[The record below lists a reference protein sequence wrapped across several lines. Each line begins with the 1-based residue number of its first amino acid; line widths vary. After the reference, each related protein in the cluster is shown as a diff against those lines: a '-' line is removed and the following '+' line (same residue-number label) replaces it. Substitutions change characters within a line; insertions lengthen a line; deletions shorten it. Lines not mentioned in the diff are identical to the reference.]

1 MEYRFPVLC
10 SRYSPQSV
18 AVSLRALLLD
28 VDGTLADTESHGHRP
43 AYNQA
48 FRSLGLRFRWNSRL
62 YRKLLALPGGRE
74 RLTYY
79 LRHYQP
85 ELGAQ
90 ADAAR
95 HDEAAWVDRVHQLKS
110 RYFRAFVRK
119 GKVPLRP
126 GVARLIAEAKAAGVK
141 VALVSNASHD
151 SLNAVLNHAMP
162 GLAEQV
168 DLIVSGADV
177 PAKKPSPDPYLHA
190 MNQLDL
196 KPWQC
201 VALEDSAVGLQAA
214 TSAGI
219 CTIITRNENTLDDD
233 FSKARL
239 VLDGLGEPEAPVS
252 VIRGTLEGGWLTLAD
267 VEAMLAPPVRSRAA

>member
-1 MEYRFPVLC
+1 
-10 SRYSPQSV
+10 
-18 AVSLRALLLD
+18 
-28 VDGTLADTESHGHRP
+28 
-43 AYNQA
+43 
-48 FRSLGLRFRWNSRL
+48 
-62 YRKLLALPGGRE
+62 
-74 RLTYY
+74 
-79 LRHYQP
+79 
-85 ELGAQ
+85 
-90 ADAAR
+90 
-95 HDEAAWVDRVHQLKS
+95 
-110 RYFRAFVRK
+110 
-119 GKVPLRP
+119 
-126 GVARLIAEAKAAGVK
+126 

-177 PAKKPSPDPYLHA
+177 AAKKPSPDPYLHA

-201 VALEDSAVGLQAA
+201 VALEDSAMGLQAA